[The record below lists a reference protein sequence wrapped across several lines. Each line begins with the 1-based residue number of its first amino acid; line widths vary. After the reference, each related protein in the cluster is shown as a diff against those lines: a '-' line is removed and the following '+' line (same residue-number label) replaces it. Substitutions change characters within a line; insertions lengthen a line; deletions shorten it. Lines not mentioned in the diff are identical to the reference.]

1 MNSKYSN
8 LILAALGPV
17 LLWLAWPPLSI
28 TFLLFVAW
36 LPMLF
41 MANNIQ
47 NWRKFFQYT
56 FLHMLLWNLLVTW
69 WVAMSTVPGGLS
81 AFLANS
87 LIMCIPWL
95 LYFFIKKHVSQI
107 VSLLALVAFWIAYEY
122 IHHNWDLSWP
132 WLALGNAFASRPGW
146 IQWYEYTGASGGT
159 LWILLVNI
167 LLFMALTIYRYEGR
181 SRKYFACI
189 ISAFMVICLPIL
201 ISFFIQ
207 KRTFTLHHNK
217 YNVVVVQPNI
227 DPWDEKFEPGKQQA
241 QLQKLIHLSQQQIDA
256 NTALVV
262 WPETAVPQATE
273 ETTLRQDPF
282 LAPVWEFLKNN
293 PQLNLLTGIEG
304 YRYFETR
311 VSRFAKP
318 FQNGQGFYESYNSA
332 TLLDSSTAQIY
343 HKSKLVPG
351 VEVLP
356 GFLSFMGPVFDKF
369 GGTSGGYARDS
380 IARVLRTSNNNF
392 NITPAVCYESIY
404 GDYLADFNRH
414 GADLICIITNDGWW
428 GNTAGYKQHKD
439 YARLRAIES
448 RKWVARSANTGIS
461 CFIDPYG
468 NVVQQLSWDK
478 EGALKQTVGALVTET
493 FYTKYGDVISR
504 IFSWIAVA
512 FLLLLIFM
520 IFKKRKAT

>member
-1 MNSKYSN
+1 
-8 LILAALGPV
+8 
-17 LLWLAWPPLSI
+17 
-28 TFLLFVAW
+28 
-36 LPMLF
+36 
-41 MANNIQ
+41 
-47 NWRKFFQYT
+47 
-56 FLHMLLWNLLVTW
+56 MLLWNLLVTW

-95 LYFFIKKHVSQI
+95 LYFFLKKHIPQFVA
-107 VSLLALVAFWIAYEY
+107 LLALIAFWITYEY

-132 WLALGNAFASRPGW
+132 WLALGNAFASRPNW
-146 IQWYEYTGASGGT
+146 VQWYEFTGASGGT
-159 LWILLVNI
+159 LWVLLANI
-167 LLFMALTIYRYEGR
+167 LLFAGFKIYRQQGR
-181 SRKYFACI
+181 SISYFTYI
-189 ISAFMVICLPIL
+189 IAFFAVICLPVI
-201 ISFFIQ
+201 ISVFVQ
-207 KRTFTLHHNK
+207 KRTLTLHHNK

-227 DPWDEKFEPGKQQA
+227 DPYDEKFEPGKQNA
-241 QLQKLIHLSQQQIDA
+241 QLQKLITLSQQQIDA

-273 ETTLRQDPF
+273 ETTLRQNTF
-282 LAPVWEFLKNN
+282 LIPMWDFLKRN
-293 PQLNLLTGIEG
+293 PQLNLLTGLEG
-304 YRYFETR
+304 YKYFDSR

-318 FQNGQGFYESYNSA
+318 HPDGQGFYEAYNSA
-332 TLLDSSTAQIY
+332 ALFDSANIQIY

-356 GFLSFMGPVFDKF
+356 AFLGFMGPIFEKF
-369 GGTSGGYARDS
+369 GGTTGGYARDS
-380 IARVLRTSNNNF
+380 FARVLHTTNNSF

-404 GDYLADFNRH
+404 GDYLADFNRQET
-414 GADLICIITNDGWW
+414 DIICIITNDGWW

-468 NVVQQLSWDK
+468 NVVQQLDWEQ
-478 EGALKQTVGALVTET
+478 EGALKQTVSAIVTET
-493 FYTKYGDVISR
+493 FFTKHGDLLSK
-504 IFSWIAVA
+504 IFLWIAMA

-520 IFKKRKAT
+520 IVKRRTTK